1 MPHYL
6 RAFVPGATY
15 FFTVNLEDRS
25 SYLLVREIARL
36 RKVYAG
42 VQKQHPFETLAICV
56 MPDHLHAIWRL
67 PENDADFPKRWSLIK
82 AGFSR
87 GLPIA
92 TERSDSQLD
101 HGDKGIWQRRFWEH
115 VVRDEK
121 DFLNHVQYIHF
132 NPVKHGHARE
142 VRDWPFSS
150 FHRWVKKGMLPKEW
164 GLVRAAETDGKF
176 GER

>member
-15 FFTVNLEDRS
+15 FFTVNLEDRG
-25 SYLLVREIARL
+25 SYLLVREIGRL
-36 RKVYAG
+36 RQAYAE
-42 VQKQHPFETLAICV
+42 VQKQHPFETLAICIL
-56 MPDHLHAIWRL
+56 PDHLHALWRL
-67 PENDADFPKRWSLIK
+67 PENDHDFPKRWSLIK

-87 GLPIA
+87 GLDANPGRA
-92 TERSDSQLD
+92 VSQVE

-121 DFLNHVQYIHF
+121 DFANHVQYIHF

-164 GLVRAAETDGKF
+164 GLARTAGTDGKF